1 MGIDKDG
8 TVKVE
13 LSGDELSA
21 VAFITPPVG
30 FGKEVDVMDVKRALK
45 EAGVVFG
52 IVNNERIQAFCQEG
66 RLTPVDFLVASGT
79 PPGQGTDA
87 SVVYSWMKQDEAP
100 KEEQGG
106 KVDLRELDII
116 KSVAKNEVIAIKTPP
131 TRGEPGRTVTG
142 KEALGEWGTDIAL
155 KSGANV
161 SVSEDGLQ
169 FMAMAAGSPRVHA
182 GVISVDPV
190 YTISGDVDYSTGNI
204 NFAGA
209 LEIRGS
215 VIDGFI
221 VKADGNITI
230 GGNVQACQIMSGGNI
245 VVRGGIITRNE
256 GVVSASGTI
265 TARFIENSIVEAE
278 QDVVVERAI
287 INSSVR
293 SNRSVVCISKEGKIM
308 GGDIMAFQEIR
319 ARQIGTEK
327 ETKTTLRAGFKYD
340 VYLKLA
346 ELEVKLEEVSNE
358 AARLQS
364 AVSSSKTSP
373 DNIAEMK
380 STLAKLESDKLS
392 INHRIAALRSRVQV
406 NPFATIKGEDYIHPG
421 CLVYIGGSRERV
433 TKTLKYATLSS
444 DREGG
449 ISLSSYDE
457 LTRSIKTTSVGTKE
471 KKITV
476 MIVDDAKFMRGKL
489 RNILENCN
497 FHVVGEAEDGRQ
509 AVQLFGKLKPDITT
523 MDITMP
529 NVDGITSLKA
539 IKKIS
544 PDAKVVMI
552 SAIGQKE
559 KVRDS
564 ILAGA
569 MDFIIKPFVPER
581 VIEVVTRIAAK

>member
-1 MGIDKDG
+1 
-8 TVKVE
+8 
-13 LSGDELSA
+13 
-21 VAFITPPVG
+21 
-30 FGKEVDVMDVKRALK
+30 
-45 EAGVVFG
+45 
-52 IVNNERIQAFCQEG
+52 
-66 RLTPVDFLVASGT
+66 
-79 PPGQGTDA
+79 
-87 SVVYSWMKQDEAP
+87 
-100 KEEQGG
+100 
-106 KVDLRELDII
+106 
-116 KSVAKNEVIAIKTPP
+116 
-131 TRGEPGRTVTG
+131 
-142 KEALGEWGTDIAL
+142 
-155 KSGANV
+155 
-161 SVSEDGLQ
+161 
-169 FMAMAAGSPRVHA
+169 
-182 GVISVDPV
+182 
-190 YTISGDVDYSTGNI
+190 
-204 NFAGA
+204 
-209 LEIRGS
+209 
-215 VIDGFI
+215 
-221 VKADGNITI
+221 
-230 GGNVQACQIMSGGNI
+230 
-245 VVRGGIITRNE
+245 
-256 GVVSASGTI
+256 
-265 TARFIENSIVEAE
+265 
-278 QDVVVERAI
+278 
-287 INSSVR
+287 
-293 SNRSVVCISKEGKIM
+293 
-308 GGDIMAFQEIR
+308 
-319 ARQIGTEK
+319 
-327 ETKTTLRAGFKYD
+327 
-340 VYLKLA
+340 
-346 ELEVKLEEVSNE
+346 
-358 AARLQS
+358 
-364 AVSSSKTSP
+364 
-373 DNIAEMK
+373 MK